1 MGLSQIPTSRPLKH
15 NAALGKSF
23 TANDTISGVLEQEP
37 DMGLFDFHTEEP
49 VEQHAAPRDDE
60 CFSAQSE
67 DDCNDR
73 RVPVGVQW
81 LTI

>member
-1 MGLSQIPTSRPLKH
+1 M
-15 NAALGKSF
+15 
-23 TANDTISGVLEQEP
+23 TARTKAVVGRRDHGPFPASHVGPMTLESWS
-37 DMGLFDFHTEEP
+37 MNLTWRWFDFHTEEP
-49 VEQHAAPRDDE
+49 MKQHPALRDDD
-60 CFSAQSE
+60 CLSAQSE